1 MARRLAWQ
9 VCSPCMQGVGVITV
23 TPAAFRLGV
32 HRFDP
37 MPMQPCKTDLAR
49 DALQAHRAPLA
60 MRQRRLLILC
70 DGQRDLAQLT
80 AMIGPEAPAMVIQLI
95 QAGYLVSMAPAEP
108 APPAAVVPAAPPS
121 AAAPTTTPAPATE
134 RRRSMVAAR
143 IYLIG
148 ILELQRHP
156 QAAVLLRTLQ
166 QARNDEQVV
175 AALRGAL
182 DALPGMTSPGYCERV
197 RQRLFEVLPETRL
210 AELEQAGVIPG

>member
-108 APPAAVVPAAPPS
+108 APPAAVVPVAPPS
-121 AAAPTTTPAPATE
+121 AAAPTTMPAPATE

-166 QARNDEQVV
+166 HARSDEQVV

-182 DALPGMTSPGYCERV
+182 DALPGMTSAGYCERV
-197 RQRLFEVLPETRL
+197 RQRVFEVLPETHL

>member
-1 MARRLAWQ
+1 
-9 VCSPCMQGVGVITV
+9 
-23 TPAAFRLGV
+23 
-32 HRFDP
+32 
-37 MPMQPCKTDLAR
+37 MQPCKTDLAR

-95 QAGYLVSMAPAEP
+95 QAGYLVSMAPVEP
-108 APPAAVVPAAPPS
+108 APAAAIPVAPPS
-121 AAAPTTTPAPATE
+121 EAAMPAPATE

-156 QAAVLLRTLQ
+156 QAALLLRTLQ
-166 QARNDEQVV
+166 QARSDEQVV

-197 RQRLFEVLPETRL
+197 RQRVFEVLPETHL
-210 AELEQAGVIPG
+210 AELEQAGAIPG